1 MFDQVFRYKLCRRKF
16 KKSNPFVRHLDPFA
30 ELLFQRGHNR
40 IQILPR
46 FGVLRQ
52 FGTWLKRNKMKVQH
66 MDEEM
71 IRKFTRAENRPQRGR
86 DWPTLRLFLHM
97 LRRNG
102 VVSVPKLKKTPAE
115 KLLDEFGLFLVSDR
129 GVVGRRTDDY
139 YKKICRRFIKDAF
152 GGTPLDWEK
161 IGSEEIYRFLT
172 REGERYSRGTVKCI
186 GSALR
191 VFFRFLAMKGMARI
205 ELAHAV
211 PSVRTYR
218 AANLPYYLTL
228 KEVQQLL
235 DTVDRSSL
243 VGRRDYALLL
253 LLSRLGLRAC
263 EVTSLTLDNIDWRN
277 GEIIVH
283 GKGFAKK
290 RLPISREV
298 GSAIVSYLKMRQKG
312 SGRALFLTTVPP
324 YHGVSSC
331 IISWVVKTAVV
342 RAGLKPYKSGSH
354 LLRHTAAT
362 QMLRRGASLAEVGT
376 ILGHQSVDHTA
387 IYAKVDFANL
397 IPVAQPWPSVS
408 RRGGVR

>member
-1 MFDQVFRYKLCRRKF
+1 MFDQVFHYEFWRRKYT
-16 KKSNPFVRHLDPFA
+16 KGNPFVRYLDPFA

-40 IQILPR
+40 LQVLTR
-46 FGVLRQ
+46 FGALRQ
-52 FGTWLKRNKMKVQH
+52 FGAWLKRNKLKVQH

-71 IRKFTRAENRPQRGR
+71 IRKYMREEKRPYPGR
-86 DWPTLRLFLHM
+86 DWPALNLFLQM

-102 VVSVPKLKKTPAE
+102 VVSAPKRKKTHTE
-115 KLLDEFGLFLVSDR
+115 KLLDEFRLFLVSDR
-129 GVVGRRTDDY
+129 GVVNRRTDEN
-139 YKKICRRFIKDAF
+139 YKKICRRFIHHTF
-152 GGTPLDWEK
+152 GNAPLNWER

-172 REGERYSRGTVKCI
+172 QEGERYSRATVRGV

-191 VFFRFLAMKGMARI
+191 VFFRFLAMKGMARP
-205 ELAHAV
+205 ELASAV

-218 AANLPYYLTL
+218 AANLPYYLNA

-235 DTVDRSSL
+235 DTVDSSTI
-243 VGRRDYALLL
+243 VGKRDYALLL

-263 EVTSLTLDNIDWRN
+263 EVTSLTLDDVDWRN
-277 GEIIVH
+277 GEIIVQ

-298 GSAIVSYLKMRQKG
+298 GSAIASYLKIRRKD
-312 SGRALFLTTVPP
+312 SGRALFLITGPP
-324 YHGVSSC
+324 YHGVSSGV
-331 IISWVVKTAVV
+331 INWVVKTAVV

-362 QMLRRGASLAEVGT
+362 QMLRRGASLREVGT
-376 ILGHQSVDHTA
+376 ILGHLSDNHTA

-397 IPVAQPWPSVS
+397 IPVAQPWPRVS
-408 RRGGVR
+408 CHGGVR